1 MAVRL
6 EDERCSLELGR
17 SRVGLGGRKQAG
29 TGTGTGNGAGTGT
42 GTGMHVPCCRRPVGS
57 CQHPALS
64 RKPSWLGG
72 GWMSCAVPQ
81 ELRPCPA
88 VGSCCGRLCVGP
100 GIWDLSTL
108 RGEPCGRELWRDR
121 ASAAQRCCGSS
132 KRRPQRC
139 VPPCQLRN
147 SGCFLSGHLFF
158 PYLTAFCS
166 NVLMQLLPAA
176 AEALWKLI

>member
-1 MAVRL
+1 MLPAAWSWAGAEWGWEAGNRL
-6 EDERCSLELGR
+6 
-17 SRVGLGGRKQAG
+17 GLGLGLGMGLALGLALGCTCHAAG
-29 TGTGTGNGAGTGT
+29 G
-42 GTGMHVPCCRRPVGS
+42 RRPVGS

-64 RKPSWLGG
+64 RKPSWLVRGR
-72 GWMSCAVPQ
+72 MSCAVPQ

-88 VGSCCGRLCVGP
+88 AGSCCGRLCVGP

-108 RGEPCGRELWRDR
+108 RSEPCGRELWRDR

-132 KRRPQRC
+132 KRGPRRY

-147 SGCFLSGHLFF
+147 SGWFLSGHLFF